1 MKKEKGL
8 LSNCAFLLRFAYK
21 TNKSIFFSK
30 IPQIILN
37 IISPFIPIVFVRLI
51 LNEITIGK
59 NVKLL
64 LIYVAAL
71 ALSTYAVNLL
81 GSVLNFLV
89 QNQTEITVRKIKN
102 NLGEFVMNMP
112 YSDVEQPQV
121 RDFIMRAQDGTNF
134 LQVIEQ
140 LSGII
145 TSFMTIAGLA
155 AIIITI
161 QPIIFVFIALV
172 VFFKLFADKKNR

>member
-1 MKKEKGL
+1 M
-8 LSNCAFLLRFAYK
+8 LRFAYK

-71 ALSTYAVNLL
+71 ALSTYAVNLI

-102 NLGEFVMNMP
+102 HLGEIVMNMP
-112 YSDVEQPQV
+112 YSDVE
-121 RDFIMRAQDGTNF
+121 
-134 LQVIEQ
+134 
-140 LSGII
+140 
-145 TSFMTIAGLA
+145 
-155 AIIITI
+155 
-161 QPIIFVFIALV
+161 
-172 VFFKLFADKKNR
+172 